1 MDEGIFLGY
10 ATNSNAYRVYNK
22 RLMIV
27 EEFMRV
33 VFDEINLMLQD
44 QRSKNADDED
54 MLMEK
59 QLVAVNQS
67 TEKEN

>member
-1 MDEGIFLGY
+1 
-10 ATNSNAYRVYNK
+10 
-22 RLMIV
+22 MIV